1 MTRLSIVHKTAYK
14 YNNRVTL
21 SYNEARMTPLT
32 DAQQVVLESSL
43 KVSPIQAA
51 VSTYRDYWGTRVTA
65 FDMQMPH
72 ENLEVISNI
81 TVEVH
86 RAEKVPS
93 EADIVG
99 WDVLS
104 PPETLDDHSDWLPQS
119 RLSGPG
125 DEVLGIVP
133 GVVEGKNPH
142 EAALAI
148 FAWMRGEMTYMSG
161 LHRRSPPTRKKHG
174 PSARASA
181 RTWRT
186 WPSVPCAAAA
196 SRPGTSPG
204 TCTRAPAPDI
214 GETVAGQSHA
224 WLEWWDGEW
233 RSWDPTNHKPAG
245 DFHVTVAR
253 GRDYRDVP
261 PLKGILSGG
270 GGSGLS
276 RHRGDHAPRLGTGSR
291 SLSTDKALKSC
302 S

>member
-14 YNNRVTL
+14 YNKRVTL

-32 DAQQVVLESSL
+32 DPQQVVLESSL
-43 KVSPIQAA
+43 KITPSQAA

-72 ENLEVISNI
+72 ERLEVLATS

-86 RAEKVPS
+86 RAEKVALP
-93 EADIVG
+93 EQIVD
-99 WDVLS
+99 W
-104 PPETLDDHSDWLPQS
+104 ETLDSDAVRDQFSDWLPQS

-125 DEVLGIVP
+125 DEVLSIIP
-133 GVVEGKNPH
+133 GVVAGRNPH
-142 EAALAI
+142 DAAI
-148 FAWMRGEMTYMSG
+148 SVFEWMRGEMTYMKGSTGVTTNAEQAWTQRQGVCQDLAHLAIGSLRSCGIPARYVSG
-161 LHRRSPPTRKKHG
+161 YIHPRST
-174 PSARASA
+174 AE
-181 RTWRT
+181 
-186 WPSVPCAAAA
+186 
-196 SRPGTSPG
+196 
-204 TCTRAPAPDI
+204 I

-245 DFHVTVAR
+245 DHHVTVAR

-270 GGSGLS
+270 GGSALTVTVEIT
-276 RHRGDHAPRLGTGSR
+276 RL
-291 SLSTDKALKSC
+291 A
-302 S
+302 

>member
-14 YNNRVTL
+14 YNGRVTL

-32 DAQQVVLESSL
+32 DGQQVVLEASL
-43 KVSPIQAA
+43 KVSPHQAS

-72 ENLEVISNI
+72 ENLEVLATA

-86 RAEKVPS
+86 RTERVATED
-93 EADIVG
+93 DIVG
-99 WDVLS
+99 WDVIAS
-104 PPETLDDHSDWLPQS
+104 EKVQDEFSDWLPQS

-125 DEVLGIVP
+125 EEVLEIVP
-133 GVVEGKNPH
+133 DVVKGKNPH
-142 EAALAI
+142 EAALAV
-148 FAWMRGEMTYMSG
+148 FAWMAGEMTYMKGTTGVTTNAEQAWSQRQGVCQDLAHLAIGALRCSG
-161 LHRRSPPTRKKHG
+161 IPARYVSGYIHPRS
-174 PSARASA
+174 SA
-181 RTWRT
+181 
-186 WPSVPCAAAA
+186 
-196 SRPGTSPG
+196 
-204 TCTRAPAPDI
+204 DI

-245 DFHVTVAR
+245 DYHVTVAR

-276 RHRGDHAPRLGTGSR
+276 VSVEITRL
-291 SLSTDKALKSC
+291 A
-302 S
+302 

>member
-14 YNNRVTL
+14 YNRRVTL

-32 DAQQVVLESSL
+32 DPQQVVLESSL
-43 KVSPIQAA
+43 KITPSQAA

-72 ENLEVISNI
+72 ERLEVLATT

-86 RAEKVPS
+86 RVERVALDE
-93 EADIVG
+93 EIVG
-99 WDVLS
+99 WDVMAS
-104 PPETLDDHSDWLPQS
+104 DEVRDQFSDWLPQS

-125 DEVLGIVP
+125 EEVLGIIPSIVA
-133 GVVEGKNPH
+133 GKNPH
-142 EAALAI
+142 ETAAAI
-148 FAWMRGEMTYMSG
+148 FDWMRGEMSYVKGITGVTTNAEEAWNQRQGVCQDLAHLALGALRSCGIPARYVSG
-161 LHRRSPPTRKKHG
+161 YIHPRPT
-174 PSARASA
+174 AE
-181 RTWRT
+181 
-186 WPSVPCAAAA
+186 
-196 SRPGTSPG
+196 
-204 TCTRAPAPDI
+204 I

-245 DFHVTVAR
+245 DLHVTVAR

-270 GGSGLS
+270 GGSGLTVTVEIT
-276 RHRGDHAPRLGTGSR
+276 RLT
-291 SLSTDKALKSC
+291 
-302 S
+302 

>member
-14 YNNRVTL
+14 YNRRVTL

-32 DAQQVVLESSL
+32 DGQQVVLESSL
-43 KVSPIQAA
+43 KVSPSQAS

-72 ENLEVISNI
+72 ENLEVLATA

-86 RAEKVPS
+86 RTERVANED
-93 EADIVG
+93 DIAG
-99 WDVLS
+99 WDVLRS
-104 PPETLDDHSDWLPQS
+104 SRIQDEFSDWLPQS

-125 DEVLGIVP
+125 EEVLGIVP
-133 GVVEGKNPH
+133 GVVDGKNPH
-142 EAALAI
+142 EAALAV
-148 FAWMRGEMTYMSG
+148 FAWMAGEMTYMKGTTGVTTNAEQAWTQRQGVCQDLAHLAIGALRSSG
-161 LHRRSPPTRKKHG
+161 IPARYVSGYIHPRS
-174 PSARASA
+174 SA
-181 RTWRT
+181 
-186 WPSVPCAAAA
+186 
-196 SRPGTSPG
+196 G
-204 TCTRAPAPDI
+204 I

-245 DFHVTVAR
+245 DYHVTVAR

-276 RHRGDHAPRLGTGSR
+276 VSVEITQLA
-291 SLSTDKALKSC
+291 
-302 S
+302 

>member
-14 YNNRVTL
+14 YNRRVTL

-32 DAQQVVLESSL
+32 DGQQVVLESSL
-43 KVSPIQAA
+43 KVSPNQAS

-72 ENLEVISNI
+72 ENLEVLATA

-86 RAEKVPS
+86 RVERVAS
-93 EADIVG
+93 EDDIVG

-104 PPETLDDHSDWLPQS
+104 SGKVQDEFSDWLPQS

-133 GVVEGKNPH
+133 GVVDGRNPH
-142 EAALAI
+142 EAALAV
-148 FAWMRGEMTYMSG
+148 FSWMAGEMTYMKGTTGVTTNAEQAWTQRQGVCQDLAHLAIGSLRSCGIPARYVSG
-161 LHRRSPPTRKKHG
+161 YIHPRS
-174 PSARASA
+174 SAD
-181 RTWRT
+181 
-186 WPSVPCAAAA
+186 V
-196 SRPGTSPG
+196 
-204 TCTRAPAPDI
+204 

-245 DFHVTVAR
+245 DYHVTVAR

-276 RHRGDHAPRLGTGSR
+276 VSVEITRL
-291 SLSTDKALKSC
+291 A
-302 S
+302 

>member
-14 YNNRVTL
+14 YNRRVTL

-32 DAQQVVLESSL
+32 DGQQVVLESSL
-43 KVSPIQAA
+43 KVSPNQAS

-72 ENLEVISNI
+72 ENLEVLATA

-86 RAEKVPS
+86 RTERVANED
-93 EADIVG
+93 DIVG
-99 WDVLS
+99 WDIIRS
-104 PPETLDDHSDWLPQS
+104 MKIQDEFSDWLPQS

-125 DEVLGIVP
+125 EEVLSLIP
-133 GVVEGKNPH
+133 GVVDGKNPH
-142 EAALAI
+142 EAALAV
-148 FAWMRGEMTYMSG
+148 FAWMAGEMTYMKGTTGVTTNAEQAWTQRQGVCQDLAHLAIGALRSCGIPARYVSG
-161 LHRRSPPTRKKHG
+161 YIHPRS
-174 PSARASA
+174 SA
-181 RTWRT
+181 
-186 WPSVPCAAAA
+186 
-196 SRPGTSPG
+196 
-204 TCTRAPAPDI
+204 DI

-245 DFHVTVAR
+245 DYHVTVAK

-276 RHRGDHAPRLGTGSR
+276 VSVEITRL
-291 SLSTDKALKSC
+291 A
-302 S
+302 

>member
-14 YNNRVTL
+14 YNRRVTL

-32 DAQQVVLESSL
+32 DGQQVVLESSL
-43 KVSPIQAA
+43 KVSPNQAS

-72 ENLEVISNI
+72 ESLEVLATA

-86 RAEKVPS
+86 RTERVAVED
-93 EADIVG
+93 DIVG
-99 WDVLS
+99 WDVMAS
-104 PPETLDDHSDWLPQS
+104 EKVQDEFSDWLPQS

-125 DEVLGIVP
+125 EEVLGIVP
-133 GVVEGKNPH
+133 GIVEGKNPH
-142 EAALAI
+142 EAALAV
-148 FAWMRGEMTYMSG
+148 FAWMAGEMTYMKGSTGVTTNAEQAWSQRQGVCQDLAHLAIGALRCSG
-161 LHRRSPPTRKKHG
+161 IPARYVSGYIHPRS
-174 PSARASA
+174 SA
-181 RTWRT
+181 
-186 WPSVPCAAAA
+186 
-196 SRPGTSPG
+196 
-204 TCTRAPAPDI
+204 DI

-245 DFHVTVAR
+245 DYHVTVAR

-276 RHRGDHAPRLGTGSR
+276 VSVEITRL
-291 SLSTDKALKSC
+291 A
-302 S
+302 

>member
-14 YNNRVTL
+14 YNRRVTL

-32 DAQQVVLESSL
+32 DGQQVVLESSL
-43 KVSPIQAA
+43 KVSPNQAS

-72 ENLEVISNI
+72 ENLEVLATA

-86 RAEKVPS
+86 RTERVANED
-93 EADIVG
+93 DIVG
-99 WDVLS
+99 WDVIRS
-104 PPETLDDHSDWLPQS
+104 SKIQDEFSDWLPQS

-125 DEVLGIVP
+125 EEVLSLIP
-133 GVVEGKNPH
+133 GVVDGKNPH
-142 EAALAI
+142 EAALAV
-148 FAWMRGEMTYMSG
+148 FAWMAGEMTYMKGTTGVTTNAEQAWTQRQGVCQDLAHLAIGALRSCGIPARYVSG
-161 LHRRSPPTRKKHG
+161 YIHPRS
-174 PSARASA
+174 SA
-181 RTWRT
+181 
-186 WPSVPCAAAA
+186 
-196 SRPGTSPG
+196 
-204 TCTRAPAPDI
+204 DI

-245 DFHVTVAR
+245 DYHVTVAK

-276 RHRGDHAPRLGTGSR
+276 VSVEITRL
-291 SLSTDKALKSC
+291 A
-302 S
+302 

>member
-14 YNNRVTL
+14 YNRRVTL

-32 DAQQVVLESSL
+32 DGQQVVLESSL
-43 KVSPIQAA
+43 KVSPSQAS

-72 ENLEVISNI
+72 ENLEVLATA

-86 RAEKVPS
+86 RTERVATDD
-93 EADIVG
+93 DIVG
-99 WDVLS
+99 WDVIRS
-104 PPETLDDHSDWLPQS
+104 AKIQDEFSDWLPQS

-125 DEVLGIVP
+125 EEVLSLVP

-142 EAALAI
+142 EAALAV
-148 FAWMRGEMTYMSG
+148 FSWMAGEMTYMKGTTGVTTNAEQAWTQRQGVCQDLAHLAIGSLRSCGIPARYVSG
-161 LHRRSPPTRKKHG
+161 YIHPRS
-174 PSARASA
+174 SA
-181 RTWRT
+181 
-186 WPSVPCAAAA
+186 
-196 SRPGTSPG
+196 
-204 TCTRAPAPDI
+204 DI

-245 DFHVTVAR
+245 DYHVTVAK

-276 RHRGDHAPRLGTGSR
+276 VSVEITRL
-291 SLSTDKALKSC
+291 A
-302 S
+302 